1 MSKNPVDLIF
11 RSPVKEDAQA
21 VLDLMIAC
29 DIADYGEAD
38 SELADLLD
46 DWSEMD
52 LQQDTWLVFNNENV
66 LLGYAGIYVD
76 AGGVFHYDLYV
87 HPGPAYLDVNRQL
100 IEKGEART
108 RAILSEKNLEKV
120 DASLI
125 MADTNQGLKTLAEK
139 LGYRVHIYH
148 CGMRITFDS
157 PPAAPQWVKGIT
169 LRTAIPGEDDHL
181 IYEFIQ
187 HTFEKPGRT
196 APSFE
201 GWSNTMLGASNFRS
215 DLWFLAFHEKELVGA
230 NLCFAYPEYG
240 WVRQLGVEPAWRGKG
255 IGAALLQHA
264 FCVFYEMGYTSAG
277 LGVEAE
283 NLNAFHLYERVGMQC
298 TKRYVDYRRQI
309 TVS

>member
-1 MSKNPVDLIF
+1 MSKNSVDLNF
-11 RSPVKEDAQA
+11 RFPVKEDAQA

-52 LQQDTWLVFNNENV
+52 LEHDTWLAFNDEKI

-76 AGGVFHYDLYV
+76 AGGVFHYDLYA
-87 HPGPAYLDVNRQL
+87 HPHLAFLDVSQQL
-100 IEKGEART
+100 IEKCEART
-108 RAILSEKNLEKV
+108 RAILSKKNWEKV

-125 MADTNQGLKTLAEK
+125 MADTNQTLKSLAEE
-139 LGYRVHIYH
+139 LGYRIHIYH
-148 CGMRITFDS
+148 CGMRIQFDS
-157 PPAAPQWVKGIT
+157 PPAAPEWAEGIT
-169 LRTAIPGEDDHL
+169 LRTAIPGEDDCR

-187 HTFEKPGRT
+187 RTFEKPGRIT
-196 APSFE
+196 PSFE
-201 GWSNTMLGASNFRS
+201 SWSNTMLGASNFRS
-215 DLWFLAFHEKELVGA
+215 DLWFLVFYEEELVGA
-230 NLCFAYPEYG
+230 NLCFAYPDSG

-264 FCVFYEMGYTSAG
+264 FCVFYEMGFTSVG

-283 NLNAFHLYERVGMQC
+283 NLKAFHLYEKVGMQC
-298 TKRYVDYRRQI
+298 TKRYVDYRKQI
-309 TVS
+309 IVS

>member
-11 RSPVKEDAQA
+11 RFPVKEDAQA

-52 LQQDTWLVFNNENV
+52 LEHDTWLAYNKEKN

-87 HPGPAYLDVNRQL
+87 HPGPAYLDVNREL
-100 IEKGEART
+100 LEKCEERT
-108 RAILSEKNLEKV
+108 RAILSEKNRVKV

-125 MADTNQGLKTLAEK
+125 ISDTNRSLKSLAEK
-139 LGYRVHIYH
+139 LGYRIHIYH
-148 CGMRITFDS
+148 CGMRIQFNN
-157 PPAAPQWVKGIT
+157 PPAAPEWAEGIS

-187 HTFEKPGRT
+187 RTFEKPART

-201 GWSNTMLGASNFRS
+201 SWRSTMLGASNFRS
-215 DLWFLAFHEKELVGA
+215 DLWFLAFHGEKLVGA
-230 NLCFAYPEYG
+230 NLCFAYPESG

-255 IGAALLQHA
+255 IGAALLQHT
-264 FCVFYEMGYTSAG
+264 FCVFYEMGYTSVG

-298 TKRYVDYRRQI
+298 TKRYVDYRKQI
-309 TVS
+309 TIS